1 MEHKKN
7 YSARLL
13 MGIILVGV
21 GLILLFAN
29 VGMLD
34 WEIKH
39 VVFSWPFILF
49 VIGLVSFLSSSR
61 KGFGLIAMLVGGFFL
76 LPRIFPWMYFD
87 IHMLWPILL
96 IVLGGYLII
105 RRAEWGSSKPNF
117 FHRRR
122 TAVNA
127 DQIDDTAIFGG
138 GEKTFVSDNFQG
150 GKITAVFGGSEID
163 LSKCKLAPGEHVI
176 DTFAAFGGWE
186 IYIPK
191 DWRVVVDV
199 LPIFGGFSEK
209 GLREPD
215 ESLQKDR
222 TLFVKGF
229 VIFGGGEI
237 KRV

>member
-13 MGIILVGV
+13 MGIILVGA

-29 VGMLD
+29 IGMLD

-49 VIGLVSFLSSSR
+49 IIGLISFLSSSH

-76 LPRIFPWMYFD
+76 LPRIFPWMDYD
-87 IHMLWPILL
+87 LHMLWPVLL
-96 IVLGGYLII
+96 IAIGVYLII
-105 RRAEWGSSKPNF
+105 RRVSWEGNVPNLF
-117 FHRRR
+117 QRRG
-122 TAVNA
+122 APINA
-127 DQIDDTAIFGG
+127 DQIDDIAIFGG
-138 GEKTFVSDNFQG
+138 GEKTFVSENFQG
-150 GKITAVFGGSEID
+150 GKVTAIFGGSEID
-163 LSKCKLAPGEHVI
+163 LSKCKLAPGDHVL

-186 IYIPK
+186 IYIPR
-191 DWRVVVDV
+191 DWRLVVDV

-209 GLREPD
+209 GLRESTEALP
-215 ESLQKDR
+215 KDR
-222 TLFVKGF
+222 TLFVKGT